1 MLDWLFAWLQ
11 NAIAWFWSFV
21 VGMVL
26 YVLGALADLA
36 VAIFSAFL
44 AALGALIAAVPVPDF
59 LTHGLGSL
67 FSALSPGVL
76 YFLGVFQV
84 PAGLAMIGS
93 AVAFRLLR
101 KAVTL
106 FQW

>member
-11 NAIAWFWSFV
+11 NAIAWLWSFV
-21 VGMVL
+21 IGMAQ
-26 YVLGALADLA
+26 YVLAALADLA
-36 VAIFSAFL
+36 VSIFSAFL
-44 AALGALIAAVPVPDF
+44 AGLGALIAAIPAPDF
-59 LTHGLGSL
+59 LSHGLGSL

-93 AVAFRLLR
+93 AVAFRLVR